1 MAKRLV
7 LFNHKGGV
15 SKTTTV
21 YNVGWMLAEQGSQVL
36 LVDADPQCNLS
47 SLILGDDLDEYYL
60 NDTTRF
66 QNIKDGV
73 APAFTGKPTPIEAVI
88 CKSPARQERVHL
100 LAGHA
105 TLSEYDASLTFAQ
118 TSNALATLQN
128 LPGAFH
134 ELIRQVEEVNHID
147 YTIIDLN
154 PGLSAINQNLFLN
167 ADFFLIPTNPDPF
180 SIMALQT
187 LESIF
192 PRWANWKTG
201 NEEIF
206 RQSAYPLRE
215 GLPKF
220 AGTVIQRF
228 NMRKGRAAAPYR
240 DNIEEIKN
248 ATTDRLYPALERSGL
263 TLPTRVDYPDPFQ
276 RNGFCLEEIPDF
288 GALLPRAHETGVPV
302 FALETHELGAT
313 GVVLDGMVRK
323 RDNIHTQVT
332 TVTNTLK
339 YIMSR

>member
-21 YNVGWMLAEQGSQVL
+21 YNVGWTLAELGHRVL

-47 SLILGDDLDEYYL
+47 SLILGDDFDSYYL
-60 NDTTRF
+60 DDATRL

-73 APAFTGKPTPIEAVI
+73 APAFTGKPTPIQAVA
-88 CKSPARQERVHL
+88 CRSPSRQAQVYL

-118 TSNALATLQN
+118 NSNALATLQN

-134 ELIRQVEEVNHID
+134 ELIRQVEEANQIE

-167 ADFFLIPTNPDPF
+167 SDFFLIPTNPDPF

-187 LESIF
+187 LESIL
-192 PRWANWKTG
+192 PRWATWKVG
-201 NEEIF
+201 NEAVFED
-206 RQSAYPLRE
+206 SAYSLRP

-228 NMRKGRAAAPYR
+228 NVRKGRAAAPYR
-240 DNIEEIKN
+240 DNIAEIKTVTQN
-248 ATTDRLYPALERSGL
+248 RLYPALRNAGL
-263 TLPTRVDYPDPFQ
+263 TLPDNEYPAAL
-276 RNGFCLEEIPDF
+276 RNEGFCLDEVPDF
-288 GALLPRAHETGVPV
+288 GALLPRAHEAGVPV
-302 FALETHELGAT
+302 FALRDDELGAT
-313 GVVLDGMVRK
+313 GIVLDNTIDK
-323 RDNIHTQVT
+323 RDQIHGQFTNVAT
-332 TVTNTLK
+332 TLREL
-339 YIMSR
+339 MS

>member
-21 YNVGWMLAEQGSQVL
+21 YNVGWMLAERGHQVL

-47 SLILGDDLDEYYL
+47 SLILGDDFDAYYL
-60 NDTTRF
+60 DDATRR

-73 APAFTGKPTPIEAVI
+73 APAFTGKPTPIQPVV
-88 CKSPARQERVHL
+88 CRSPVRQPRVHL

-134 ELIRQVEEVNHID
+134 ELIRQVEESLQID

-167 ADFFLIPTNPDPF
+167 SDFILIPTNPDPF
-180 SIMALQT
+180 SIMALET

-192 PRWANWKTG
+192 PRWATWKAG
-201 NEEIF
+201 NEAVF
-206 RQSAYPLRE
+206 QDSAYPLRP

-228 NMRKGRAAAPYR
+228 NVRKGRAAAPYR
-240 DNIEEIKN
+240 DNIAEIKGVTLN
-248 ATTDRLYPALERSGL
+248 RLYPTLRKAGL
-263 TLPTRVDYPDPFQ
+263 TLPDNDYPQ
-276 RNGFCLEEIPDF
+276 ALRNNGYCLEEIPDF
-288 GALLPRAHETGVPV
+288 GALLPRSQEAGVPV
-302 FALETHELGAT
+302 FALRDDELGAT
-313 GVVLDGMVRK
+313 GVVLANTITK
-323 RDNIHTQVT
+323 RDQIHGQLT
-332 TVTNTLK
+332 TVAQTLQGL
-339 YIMSR
+339 MG

>member
-21 YNVGWMLAEQGSQVL
+21 YNLGWMLAVQGHRVL

-47 SLILGDDLDEYYL
+47 SLILGDDFDEYYL
-60 NDTTRF
+60 NDATRL

-73 APAFTGKPTPIEAVI
+73 APAFQGKPTPIQPVV
-88 CKSPARQERVHL
+88 CQTARRQDRVFL

-118 TSNALATLQN
+118 NSNALATLQN

-134 ELIRQVEEVNHID
+134 ELIRQVEDANHID

-167 ADFFLIPTNPDPF
+167 SDYFLIPTNPDPF

-192 PRWANWKTG
+192 PRWASWKVA
-201 NEEIF
+201 NEVAF
-206 RQSAYPLRE
+206 QDSAYPLRA

-220 AGTVIQRF
+220 AGTVVQRF
-228 NMRKGRAAAPYR
+228 NVRKGRAAAPYR
-240 DNIEEIKN
+240 DNIGEIK
-248 ATTDRLYPALERSGL
+248 AVTETRLYQALKTSGL
-263 TLPTRVDYPDPFQ
+263 ALRDTDYPQSLRD
-276 RNGFCLEEIPDF
+276 NGYCLEEIPDF
-288 GALLPRAHETGVPV
+288 GALLPRAHEAGVPV
-302 FALETHELGAT
+302 FALRDDELGTT
-313 GVVLDGMVRK
+313 GVVLQNTILK
-323 RDNIHTQVT
+323 RDQIYHQLEVVAHTLQRLMV
-332 TVTNTLK
+332 
-339 YIMSR
+339 